1 MGPFRRYFI
10 AGVIPFFSVF
20 SATLIQYKIIFA
32 LGGMVNHTLVRN
44 LSEEAVLNNLNT
56 SIDFP
61 GTCISKTSTDKLN
74 HIGPFAWSP
83 AVESGIIS
91 TSLIGTLTGMVL
103 VLHVYNY
110 LDARLVYSATLFISG
125 LLCIV
130 TPVIGI
136 NWGGYVLFAVAEFLE
151 SCLTALLTP
160 MIPTVVNNWF
170 LTTEIYVMTNIIWLG
185 LDSARICFSASG
197 YIIETIGWQ
206 YLFYFPGGLAVIM
219 SMFFYVFMTQEPLD
233 NLFIDDTEKLLIAKD
248 RGSKFEAPKVPCNG
262 FHKNLVKFKKDIKI
276 KPESCCVM
284 SVPYAKIFKTP
295 MFWLS
300 VMQTTSQSWIMS
312 MMVLMNKDF
321 YEEIHGYSV
330 EESSMMVTLPNNL
343 FMIAVFV
350 TAGHFAD
357 FLAQIGVKKLTIR
370 RIGVCVQIL
379 SVLPMSVMSFLPCEV
394 LQYREVATFIQIF
407 SSLRG
412 FGNLAGY
419 SSLRDLSPRFH
430 GTLVSLSSFSSNCIP
445 GLVISFFK
453 GVFGYTPIDAWQKN
467 YTLNCCIVICLSL
480 LYLIFLDTSPAPWDP
495 CSKKEEKSSV

>member
-1 MGPFRRYFI
+1 
-10 AGVIPFFSVF
+10 
-20 SATLIQYKIIFA
+20 
-32 LGGMVNHTLVRN
+32 MVNHTLVRN
-44 LSEEAVLNNLNT
+44 LSEETPLSNL
-56 SIDFP
+56 SSSQDFP
-61 GTCISKTSTDKLN
+61 GTCISKTSANKLY

-91 TSLIGTLTGMVL
+91 TSLIGTQTGLVL
-103 VLHVYNY
+103 VLYVYNY
-110 LDARLVYSATLFISG
+110 LDARLVYSVTLLISG
-125 LLCIV
+125 LLCLV
-130 TPVIGI
+130 TPSIGT
-136 NWGGYVLFAVAEFLE
+136 NGGGYAFFAVAEYLE

-160 MIPTVVNNWF
+160 MIPTVVHNWF
-170 LTTEIYVMTNIIWLG
+170 LSTESYVMSNIIWLG

-197 YIIETIGWQ
+197 YIIENLGWE
-206 YLFYFPGGLAVIM
+206 YLFYLPGGLAVVM
-219 SMFFYVFMTQEPLD
+219 AMLFYVFMTQDPMD
-233 NLFIDDTEKLLIAKD
+233 NLFLDDQEKLLIAED
-248 RGSKFEAPKVPCNG
+248 RGCQFQVPKIPCNG
-262 FHKNLVKFKKDIKI
+262 FHKTIVKFKNDIKI
-276 KPESCCVM
+276 KPESCNVL
-284 SVPYAKIFKTP
+284 SVPYAKIFRTR

-300 VMQTTSQSWIMS
+300 VMQTTAQSWIMS

-330 EESSMMVTLPNNL
+330 EESAMMVTLPNNL

-357 FLAQIGVKKLTIR
+357 FLARIGVEKLTIR
-370 RIGVCVQIL
+370 RIGVCVQII

-419 SSLRDLSPRFH
+419 SSLKDLSPRFH

-453 GVFGYTPIDAWQKN
+453 GVFGFTPIDAWQKN
-467 YTLNCCIVICLSL
+467 YTLNCCIVISLSL
-480 LYLIFLDTSPAPWDP
+480 LYLIFLDTSPASWDP
-495 CSKKEEKSSV
+495 SSKKDEKSLV